1 MPGIGIILNPHS
13 KKHKK
18 DPDKLKRMSFIVGD
32 RASSYSVEMHRLA
45 DALPDELR
53 ARVHIVAETHDIA
66 RYYQAADV
74 FICTSRVESFPR
86 VVLEAMAYA
95 LPIVSTRVFGI
106 AEQVGENVN
115 ALLYEPGDVAR
126 LAAHLGQ
133 LIDDDATRQRLA
145 ANSPHVLATLNTF
158 DEMVVAYGRIFGEA
172 VLTASVPAFSDTITP
187 TAAAAP

>member
-1 MPGIGIILNPHS
+1 
-13 KKHKK
+13 
-18 DPDKLKRMSFIVGD
+18 
-32 RASSYSVEMHRLA
+32 
-45 DALPDELR
+45 LR
-53 ARVHIVAETHDIA
+53 ARVYIVAETHDIA

-74 FICTSRVESFPR
+74 FVCTSRVESFPR